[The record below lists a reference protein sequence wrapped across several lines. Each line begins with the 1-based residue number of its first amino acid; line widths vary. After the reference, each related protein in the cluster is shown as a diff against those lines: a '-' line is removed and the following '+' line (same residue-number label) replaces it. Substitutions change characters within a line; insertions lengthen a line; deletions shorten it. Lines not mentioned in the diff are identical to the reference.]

1 LIAVGNFTRKALPAG
16 LTLDPAKEYEE
27 LWNNKKVSGSEL
39 EKMVIPANH
48 FLLIGI
54 K

>member
-1 LIAVGNFTRKALPAG
+1 LIAVGNFTRKALPPG
-16 LTLDPAKEYEE
+16 LTLDPAKEYVE